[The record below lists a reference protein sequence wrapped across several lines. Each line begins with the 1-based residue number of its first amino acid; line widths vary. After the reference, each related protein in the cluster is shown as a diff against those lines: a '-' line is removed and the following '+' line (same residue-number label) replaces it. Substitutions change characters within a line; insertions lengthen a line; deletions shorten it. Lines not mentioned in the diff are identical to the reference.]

1 MENRD
6 QVYGYQASIRNLMML
21 KLAFDKGINI
31 EKFPN
36 YIVDYNFGI
45 ENDWE
50 IFMRIIDSI
59 FTIVEWWC
67 PYSASE
73 DKEKKYWCE
82 LAGFQS
88 YNDDLES
95 IGVLIIMDDR
105 IKQSN
110 IMPST
115 IGWSSDFYSGYAEI
129 LSIENGAVIVWDED
143 DGAIDWVEALF
154 HLIDVY

>member
-59 FTIVEWWC
+59 FTTVQVG
-67 PYSASE
+67 S
-73 DKEKKYWCE
+73 
-82 LAGFQS
+82 
-88 YNDDLES
+88 
-95 IGVLIIMDDR
+95 
-105 IKQSN
+105 
-110 IMPST
+110 
-115 IGWSSDFYSGYAEI
+115 
-129 LSIENGAVIVWDED
+129 
-143 DGAIDWVEALF
+143 
-154 HLIDVY
+154 